1 MSNLGLPT
9 ALGTGLTAG
18 MPDSDAI
25 RLVLVDDHEV
35 VRGGLRRVLEAQ
47 PGWSVEAEA
56 GDIDRALRAVLG
68 HKPDVLILDLNL
80 GGVSSLEY
88 IPALLERSPGMRVVV
103 LTMQTEPGYA
113 RDALRAGA
121 SAYVL
126 KEAAEDELVTAV
138 KAAAEGR
145 TYLNPRVGAMLAAE
159 PAESETDG
167 GLTRREREILRLLA
181 LGHTNGEIADQL
193 FLSQRTIETHRASIQ
208 RKLDL
213 STRAELTRYAM
224 KHKLL

>member
-1 MSNLGLPT
+1 MI
-9 ALGTGLTAG
+9 AA
-18 MPDSDAI
+18 DSI

-68 HKPDVLILDLNL
+68 HKPDILVLDLNL

-88 IPALLERSPGMRVVV
+88 IPQLLERSPATRIVV
-103 LTMQTEPGYA
+103 LTMQTEPAYA

-126 KEAAEDELVTAV
+126 KESAEDELVTAV
-138 KAAAEGR
+138 RAAAEGK
-145 TYLNPRVGAMLAAE
+145 TYLNPRVGAMIAVE
-159 PAESETDG
+159 PVASEADG
-167 GLTRREREILRLLA
+167 DLTPREQEILRLLA
-181 LGHTNGEIADQL
+181 LGHTNGEIAEQL
-193 FLSQRTIETHRASIQ
+193 FLSRRTVETHRASIQ

-213 STRAELTRYAM
+213 STRAELTRYAIE
-224 KHKLL
+224 HKLLEA

>member
-1 MSNLGLPT
+1 MIE
-9 ALGTGLTAG
+9 A
-18 MPDSDAI
+18 DAI

-68 HKPDVLILDLNL
+68 YKPDVLVLDLNL

-88 IPALLERSPGMRVVV
+88 IPELLERSPATRIVV
-103 LTMQTEPGYA
+103 LTMQTEPAYA

-138 KAAAEGR
+138 RAVADGE
-145 TYLNPRVGAMLAAE
+145 TYLNPRVGALIAAA
-159 PAESETDG
+159 PVGSEADQKLTD
-167 GLTRREREILRLLA
+167 REEEILRLLA
-181 LGHTNGEIADQL
+181 LGHTNGEIAEL
-193 FLSQRTIETHRASIQ
+193 VFLSRRTIETHRANIQ
-208 RKLDL
+208 RKLSV

-224 KHKLL
+224 DHKLLEA

>member
-1 MSNLGLPT
+1 MIE
-9 ALGTGLTAG
+9 A
-18 MPDSDAI
+18 DAI

-56 GDIDRALRAVLG
+56 GDINRALRAVLG
-68 HKPDVLILDLNL
+68 YKPDVLVLDLNL

-88 IPALLERSPGMRVVV
+88 IPELLERSPATRIVV
-103 LTMQTEPGYA
+103 LTMQTEPAYA

-138 KAAAEGR
+138 RAVADGE
-145 TYLNPRVGAMLAAE
+145 TYLNPRVGALIAAA
-159 PAESETDG
+159 PVGSEADQKLTD
-167 GLTRREREILRLLA
+167 REEEILRLLA
-181 LGHTNGEIADQL
+181 LGHTNGEIAEL
-193 FLSQRTIETHRASIQ
+193 VFLSRRTIETHRANIQ
-208 RKLDL
+208 RKLSV

-224 KHKLL
+224 DHKLLEA

>member
-1 MSNLGLPT
+1 MTDT
-9 ALGTGLTAG
+9 ATGTA
-18 MPDSDAI
+18 SI
-25 RLVLVDDHEV
+25 RLVLVDDHEI

-47 PGWSVEAEA
+47 SGWSVDAEA
-56 GDIDRALRAVLG
+56 GDIDRALRAMLG

-80 GGVSSLEY
+80 AGVSSLSY
-88 IPALLERSPGMRVVV
+88 IPELLERSPGTRIIV
-103 LTMQTEPGYA
+103 LTMQTEPAYA

-138 KAAAEGR
+138 RAAHEGH
-145 TYLNPRVGAMLAAE
+145 TYLNPRIGAMLAAE
-159 PAESETDG
+159 SSKGDADRELTD
-167 GLTRREREILRLLA
+167 REQEILTLLA

-193 FLSQRTIETHRASIQ
+193 FLSRRTIETHRANIQ

-213 STRAELTRYAM
+213 GTRAELTRYALE
-224 KHKLL
+224 HKLLEV

>member
-1 MSNLGLPT
+1 MIE
-9 ALGTGLTAG
+9 A
-18 MPDSDAI
+18 DAI

-68 HKPDVLILDLNL
+68 YKPDVLVLDLNL

-88 IPALLERSPGMRVVV
+88 IPELLERSPATRIVV
-103 LTMQTEPGYA
+103 LTMQTEPAYA

-138 KAAAEGR
+138 RAVADGE
-145 TYLNPRVGAMLAAE
+145 TYLNPRVGALIAAA
-159 PAESETDG
+159 PVGSEADQKLTD
-167 GLTRREREILRLLA
+167 REEEILRLLA
-181 LGHTNGEIADQL
+181 LGHTNGEIAEL
-193 FLSQRTIETHRASIQ
+193 VFLSRRTIETHRANIQ
-208 RKLDL
+208 RKLSV

-224 KHKLL
+224 DHNLLEA

>member
-1 MSNLGLPT
+1 
-9 ALGTGLTAG
+9 
-18 MPDSDAI
+18 MPELATI
-25 RLVLVDDHEV
+25 RLVLVDDHQV

-56 GDIDRALRAVLG
+56 GDIDHALRAVLG

-88 IPALLERSPGMRVVV
+88 IPELLERSPGMRIVV

-138 KAAAEGR
+138 TAAAEGR
-145 TYLNPRVGAMLAAE
+145 TYLNPRVGAMLATE

-167 GLTRREREILRLLA
+167 GLTRREQEILRLLA
-181 LGHTNGEIADQL
+181 LGHTNAEIADQL
-193 FLSQRTIETHRASIQ
+193 FLSQRTIDSHRASLQ
-208 RKLDL
+208 QKLDV

-224 KHKLL
+224 EHKLL